1 MPNTFRWRS
10 LGFVL
15 LFLLSLFISYFPTLF
30 CINLVLTHLIPPPNP
45 NHSRKTSHR
54 HHTTTI
60 ENPLVASHFIYSPT
74 TTNNI
79 CHLKKEK
86 KEHTETKQK
95 NPWPRITTLYK
106 THPHPDPQ
114 SPNPPKGQTAHL
126 RQPHHQKT
134 HPTANLLKQATI
146 VNLWHRDALLI
157 ATPRLQITTC
167 RRHHS
172 PFPMC
177 CSTATPPLD
186 PYLA

>member
-1 MPNTFRWRS
+1 M
-10 LGFVL
+10 
-15 LFLLSLFISYFPTLF
+15 FLLSLFISYFPTLF

-146 VNLWHRDALLI
+146 INHWHRDALLI
-157 ATPRLQITTC
+157 ATPRL
-167 RRHHS
+167 
-172 PFPMC
+172 PNNNL
-177 CSTATPPLD
+177 PPPSLSLSHVLLHCH
-186 PYLA
+186 PTFRPLSCMMSRSHTNPA